1 MPHEKKVRDLMIPV
15 ADYSSVSV
23 NNTVKEAITVLRKS
37 FCNLETGECHGHRS
51 VLVFDDE
58 NRLVG
63 LLNFRALLLAIEP
76 RFLKFEGGPALFKEG
91 FFTER
96 SKEEAGKKVKD
107 IMQPI
112 DLITVDADD
121 SLLKAVHLM
130 LKHKLGTLPVLED
143 GMVVGMIRNN
153 EVFNEIAKAV
163 VDEQG

>member
-1 MPHEKKVRDLMIPV
+1 MPYEKKVKDIMIPI

-23 NNTVKEAITVLRKS
+23 NNTVKEAIAVLQKS
-37 FCNLETGECHGHRS
+37 FCNLDTGECHGHRS
-51 VLVFDDE
+51 VLVFDDK

-76 RFLKFEGGPALFKEG
+76 RFLKMEGGPTLFKEG

-96 SKEEAGKKVKD
+96 SKEEAEKKVKD
-107 IMQPI
+107 IMQPLE
-112 DLITVDADD
+112 LITINIDD

-130 LKHKLGTLPVLED
+130 LKHKLGTLPVIEGD
-143 GMVVGMIRNN
+143 MVVGMVRNN

-163 VDEQG
+163 TE

>member
-1 MPHEKKVRDLMIPV
+1 MPYEKKVKDIMIPI

-23 NNTVKEAITVLRKS
+23 NNTVKEAIAVLQKS
-37 FCNLETGECHGHRS
+37 FCNLDTGECHGHRS
-51 VLVFDDE
+51 VLVFDDK

-76 RFLKFEGGPALFKEG
+76 RFLKMEGGPTLFKEG

-96 SKEEAGKKVKD
+96 SKEEAEKKVKD
-107 IMQPI
+107 IMQPLE
-112 DLITVDADD
+112 LITINIDD

-130 LKHKLGTLPVLED
+130 LKHKLGTLPVLEGD
-143 GMVVGMIRNN
+143 MVVGMVRNN

-163 VDEQG
+163 TE

>member
-1 MPHEKKVRDLMIPV
+1 MPYEKKVKDIMIPI

-23 NNTVKEAITVLRKS
+23 NNTVKEAIAVLQKS
-37 FCNLETGECHGHRS
+37 FCNLDTGECHGHRS
-51 VLVFDDE
+51 VLVFDDK

-76 RFLKFEGGPALFKEG
+76 RFLKMEGGPTLFKEG

-96 SKEEAGKKVKD
+96 SKEEAEKKVKD
-107 IMQPI
+107 IMQHLE
-112 DLITVDADD
+112 LITINIDD

-130 LKHKLGTLPVLED
+130 LKHKLGTLPVLEGD
-143 GMVVGMIRNN
+143 MVVGMVRNN

-163 VDEQG
+163 TE